1 MPTTIYS
8 GKVLLTPTY
17 CRKEI
22 DRLTDRYHLMSPPF
36 WGEKAEK
43 RDRILNSLSYYE
55 EIQKSLND
63 LENLSLDELLKFIAQ
78 QIAWKIK
85 EHSSRKISSVD
96 FWKESDYSVRID
108 IRDVFSVYLTFG
120 QKLYDVDWMYN
131 EHYDGYHDHCEYVSQ
146 STPNAYFNDI
156 QAKLKDFLHM
166 ELPDK
171 ELRFIIY

>member
-22 DRLTDRYHLMSPPF
+22 DQLTDRYHLMSPPF

-85 EHSSRKISSVD
+85 EHSFHCIN
-96 FWKESDYSVRID
+96 FLWETPLLIFTHTLFYL
-108 IRDVFSVYLTFG
+108 VFF
-120 QKLYDVDWMYN
+120 LYCYAFQFFQFQMYMFLLLQRSFL
-131 EHYDGYHDHCEYVSQ
+131 YFLLLFYH
-146 STPNAYFNDI
+146 I
-156 QAKLKDFLHM
+156 FLV
-166 ELPDK
+166 L
-171 ELRFIIY
+171 Y